1 MTSSAQDL
9 QAFVDYCQQ
18 HIRGDEKSEAQMF
31 LTRFF
36 QAFGHSG
43 IKEAGAEFE
52 ARLSKGSKAG
62 KMGFADLV
70 WRSRSG
76 YPGVVIEMKSRGE
89 DLNKH
94 YSQLER
100 YWMRITPNRPRYAL
114 LCNFDEFWIF
124 DFENQVDEPVDRI
137 SLDQLPQRVGAFTFM
152 QAGGRK
158 PVFNN
163 NQVEVTERSARRM
176 GELYQLIYE
185 RGKRRNF
192 AEFSEET
199 LQRFLLQCV
208 MAMFAEDRGL
218 LPSDLFVALIQDCLD
233 GQGSTYDLIGGLFQ
247 EMNRK
252 GTTPAGRY
260 KGVDYFN
267 GGLFAQVDP
276 IELTPEELRYLDVC
290 ARDNWS
296 NVRPS
301 IFGNIFEGAID
312 PVKRHA
318 HGIHFTS
325 EVDIRQI
332 VRPTISDYWEERINS
347 ASSIAELNALQLEMQ
362 SYRVLDP
369 ACGSGNFLYV
379 AYQEMKRLEALL
391 LSRIAERRRSDTG
404 QLAMGFVTPTQFFG
418 MDTNPFAVQLARV
431 TMMIARKIAIDKHG
445 LDEPSL
451 PLDTLDGNIVCQDAL
466 FANWPKA
473 DAVIGNPPF
482 LGGSRIRLEL
492 GDDYAERVF
501 SRFSNIRAQVDFAS
515 YWFRLTH
522 DHLGE
527 NGRAGLVATNS
538 ISQGKSRSVSLDYIT
553 QNGGY
558 IHEAISTQPWSGE
571 AKVHVSLVNWS
582 KKEPHT
588 YRLDQREVSRINSSL
603 KSTTDVVFANRL
615 KANLNMGFV
624 GMQPNGK
631 GFYISE
637 SQAKAWISSDP
648 KNQAVLK
655 PSASATDLTDS
666 PNGKPSRWII
676 DFLDMAIEEISDY
689 REPFEHI
696 KSKVKPE
703 REQNR
708 EAVLR
713 EKWWRFKRTN
723 EALRKAISQLETYFI
738 VPRHSKWFV
747 FLSASAHWLP
757 ADSTTVVASDDF
769 YVLGIL
775 TSSVHRAWV
784 KAQSSTLKGDTRY
797 THNTCFETFPFPQF
811 ALTPRPSPAGEG
823 ELGRLP
829 SPGGRRVGDEG
840 QKLIQQ
846 IRDAAIELHEFRSSL
861 MERKQWGITQLY
873 NEYFHEPSSQLA
885 KLHAKLDGLVLKA
898 YGFSKDDDLLE
909 RLLMLNLEL
918 AAKEQWGEAVVGPWA
933 PE

>member
-1 MTSSAQDL
+1 MTPPAQAL
-9 QAFVDYCQQ
+9 QAFVEYCQQ
-18 HIRGDEKSEAQMF
+18 HIRGDEKSEAQTF

-36 QAFGHSG
+36 QAFGHAG

-70 WRSRSG
+70 WRSRAG
-76 YPGVVIEMKSRGE
+76 YPGVVIEMKSRGA

-137 SLDQLPQRVGAFTFM
+137 ALEQLPQRLAAFAFM
-152 QAGGRK
+152 QAGNRK

-192 AEFSEET
+192 DEFSEET

-218 LPSDLFVALIQDCLD
+218 LPHALFVSLIQECLD
-233 GQGSTYDLIGGLFQ
+233 GQGSTYDLIGGLFN

-260 KGVDYFN
+260 KGVEYFN
-267 GGLFAQVDP
+267 GGLFAQIDP
-276 IELTPEELRYLDVC
+276 IELTPEELRYLEVC

-312 PVKRHA
+312 QQKRHA

-332 VRPTISDYWEERINS
+332 VRPTISDYWEERINR

-362 SYRVLDP
+362 AYRVLDP

-379 AYQEMKRLEALL
+379 AYQELKRLEALL

-466 FANWPKA
+466 FCEWPKA

-482 LGGSRIRLEL
+482 LGGKHLRVTL
-492 GDDYAERVF
+492 GDRYIDRVF
-501 SRFSNIRAQVDFAS
+501 ARFPTVKDSVDFCA
-515 YWFRLTH
+515 YWFRLAH
-522 DHLGE
+522 DHIGE
-527 NGRAGLVATNS
+527 TGRAGLVGTNS
-538 ISQGKSRSVSLDYIT
+538 VSQGKSRAASLDYIT

-571 AKVHVSLVNWS
+571 AKVHVSLVNWM
-582 KKEPHT
+582 KQVPKVRH
-588 YRLDQREVSRINSSL
+588 LDNQVVSAINSSL
-603 KSTTDVVFANRL
+603 KATVDVSQAVRL
-615 KANLNMGFV
+615 QANLNRCFQGVIPVGTGFIV
-624 GMQPNGK
+624 TEQ
-631 GFYISE
+631 
-637 SQAKAWISSDP
+637 QAKGWIEADP
-648 KNQAVLK
+648 KNAEVLK
-655 PSASATDLTDS
+655 RFSMGANLAQIPH
-666 PNGKPSRWII
+666 GKSKRWII
-676 DFLDMAIEEISDY
+676 DFADLSIEDLDQYPLPLA
-689 REPFEHI
+689 HI
-696 KSKVKPE
+696 KLHVKPE
-703 REQNR
+703 RETNR

-723 EALRKAISQLETYFI
+723 EAMRRALAPLSCYFA
-738 VPRHSKWFV
+738 VPRVSKWAV
-747 FLSASAHWLP
+747 FLPVPKNWLP
-757 ADSTTVVASDDF
+757 GDLNVVVASDDF

-797 THNTCFETFPFPQF
+797 THKTCFETFPFPQSPSV
-811 ALTPRPSPAGEG
+811 AL
-823 ELGRLP
+823 
-829 SPGGRRVGDEG
+829 VN
-840 QKLIQQ
+840 Q
-846 IRDAAIELHEFRSSL
+846 IRAAAIELHEFRSNL
-861 MERKQWGITQLY
+861 MEHRQWGITRLY

-885 KLHAKLDGLVLKA
+885 KLHAKLDALVLKA
-898 YGFSKDDDLLE
+898 YGFTKDDDLLE

-918 AAKEQWGEAVVGPWA
+918 AAKEQRGEAVVGPWA
-933 PE
+933 PGKDEG